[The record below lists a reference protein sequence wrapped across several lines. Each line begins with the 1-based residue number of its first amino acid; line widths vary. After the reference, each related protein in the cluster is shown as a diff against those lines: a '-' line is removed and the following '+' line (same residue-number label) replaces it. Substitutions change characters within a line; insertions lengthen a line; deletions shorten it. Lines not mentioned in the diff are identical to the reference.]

1 MLSLKHILVA
11 TDFSAISVAALR
23 HALGIA
29 RRYQSNVSVLH
40 IIDPAVYGEFSAS
53 LRNGGCS
60 PLAPI

>member
-40 IIDPAVYGEFSAS
+40 SDQNLPVQKPKAFLSQ
-53 LRNGGCS
+53 
-60 PLAPI
+60 PICLQNR